1 MLGGSRSIS
10 QHLRD
15 YHCNPRQFG
24 VYTDYTK
31 PFLGLLPF
39 SFSPSSK
46 RFFRLRLFNINS
58 SYSSTTNNNDEFFRV
73 SFVNNDNCVTNTVPS
88 SLLSDVLSPMDDDQ
102 EPPSEGLSI
111 VAGGIVAL
119 GKFDAL
125 HIGHRELA
133 IQAAKIGVPFLLAF
147 VGMAEILGWEPRAP
161 IVAKCDRKRVLS
173 SWAPHCGNVT
183 PREFEVEFS
192 KVRHLTP
199 RQFVEKL
206 AKELRV
212 HGVVAGQNYRFGYRA
227 AGDARDLVQLCKEYG
242 IGAYIINPVMDKNQ
256 DSANI
261 NSRSSKE
268 QGQVSSTRVRHALSK
283 GDMKY
288 VSELLG
294 RHHRLMVMLKN
305 KGKVSSDRKRLSAP
319 RSCLLN
325 LPPKEGTYSN
335 CSLLIDDKN
344 VVPCRITIDTTEIH
358 LDYDLAA
365 STHFTSPDLELLGI
379 DFGESMV

>member
-88 SLLSDVLSPMDDDQ
+88 SLLSDVL
-102 EPPSEGLSI
+102 
-111 VAGGIVAL
+111 
-119 GKFDAL
+119 
-125 HIGHRELA
+125 
-133 IQAAKIGVPFLLAF
+133 
-147 VGMAEILGWEPRAP
+147 RAP

>member
-1 MLGGSRSIS
+1 MLSGSRGIS

-15 YHCNPRQFG
+15 YHCSPYQFG
-24 VYTDYTK
+24 VYTNYTK
-31 PFLGLLPF
+31 PLLGLLPF

-46 RFFRLRLFNINS
+46 KFFRLRLFNINS
-58 SYSSTTNNNDEFFRV
+58 SYSSTTSNNDEFARV
-73 SFVNNDNCVTNTVPS
+73 SFVNNDDCVTNTAPS
-88 SLLSDVLSPMDDDQ
+88 SLLSDVLREDGQ
-102 EPPSEGLSI
+102 VPPSAGLSS

-161 IVAKCDRKRVLS
+161 IVAKCDRERVLS
-173 SWAPHCGNVT
+173 SWAPYCGNVI
-183 PREFEVEFS
+183 PREIEVEFS
-192 KVRHLTP
+192 KVRCLTP
-199 RQFVEKL
+199 QQFVEKL

-212 HGVVAGQNYRFGYRA
+212 QGVVAGQNYRFGYRA
-227 AGDARDLVQLCKEYG
+227 AGDASDLVQLCKEYG

-256 DSANI
+256 DSVNI
-261 NSRSSKE
+261 NSINSKE

-294 RHHRLMVMLKN
+294 RHHRLMLMVKN
-305 KGKVSSDRKRLSAP
+305 KEKVTSDRKRLSAP

-325 LPPKEGTYSN
+325 LPPKEGIYSN
-335 CSLLIDDKN
+335 CSLLIGDKN

-358 LDYDLAA
+358 LDLNDRAA
-365 STHFTSPDLELLGI
+365 STHFTSPDLELLSI